1 MRPRQSPRLGPVPVL
16 LVLVVA
22 VSWWPRPVAAVEP
35 FSAGL
40 AVGAGVMLSALWSA
54 RDKVVC
60 QVNGDTGGA
69 LNIFRIDLYSTDI
82 YRIICR

>member
-1 MRPRQSPRLGPVPVL
+1 MKVKEIDYKRRTMRPPSSLAGPGPVL
-16 LVLVVA
+16 LVLVA

-60 QVNGDTGGA
+60 QVT
-69 LNIFRIDLYSTDI
+69 
-82 YRIICR
+82 

>member
-1 MRPRQSPRLGPVPVL
+1 MKVREIDYKRRTMRPPSSLAGPVPVL
-16 LVLVVA
+16 LVLVA
-22 VSWWPRPVAAVEP
+22 ASCFWWPRPVAAVEP

-60 QVNGDTGGA
+60 QVT
-69 LNIFRIDLYSTDI
+69 
-82 YRIICR
+82 

>member
-1 MRPRQSPRLGPVPVL
+1 MRPPSSLAGPVPVL
-16 LVLVVA
+16 LVLVA

-60 QVNGDTGGA
+60 QVT
-69 LNIFRIDLYSTDI
+69 
-82 YRIICR
+82 

>member
-1 MRPRQSPRLGPVPVL
+1 MKVKEIDYKRRTMRPPSSLAGPVPVL
-16 LVLVVA
+16 LVLVA
-22 VSWWPRPVAAVEP
+22 AFWCPRPVAAVEP

-60 QVNGDTGGA
+60 QVT
-69 LNIFRIDLYSTDI
+69 
-82 YRIICR
+82 

>member
-1 MRPRQSPRLGPVPVL
+1 MRPPSSLAGPVPVL
-16 LVLVVA
+16 LVLVA
-22 VSWWPRPVAAVEP
+22 ASCSWCPRPVAAVEP

-60 QVNGDTGGA
+60 QVT
-69 LNIFRIDLYSTDI
+69 
-82 YRIICR
+82 

>member
-1 MRPRQSPRLGPVPVL
+1 MKVKETDYKRRTMRPPSSLAGPGPVL
-16 LVLVVA
+16 LVLVA
-22 VSWWPRPVAAVEP
+22 AAWWPRPVAAVEP

-60 QVNGDTGGA
+60 QVT
-69 LNIFRIDLYSTDI
+69 
-82 YRIICR
+82 

>member
-1 MRPRQSPRLGPVPVL
+1 MKVKEIDYKRRTMRPPSSLAGPGPVL
-16 LVLVVA
+16 LVLVTA
-22 VSWWPRPVAAVEP
+22 FWWPRPVAAVEP

-60 QVNGDTGGA
+60 QVT
-69 LNIFRIDLYSTDI
+69 
-82 YRIICR
+82 